1 MAIDLRPPS
10 ISTPSKPAAPI
21 APASPLRPA
30 YPPGAIRP
38 ARTAESFLSN
48 YNDPYEINSFADV
61 LLNVQAKKR
70 KDYLGLSDIPG
81 YGIFSMPMA
90 AVDLLYNK
98 TIKPIAY
105 GKFGQAGL
113 NLLVN
118 LGETLDIMAN
128 PVKGL
133 ILEGWEGAVRGLG
146 VGDRGRKNYDYNTG
160 SWVLDLGL
168 EIVSDPLNWSSLVG
182 KALASNAAKKAI
194 APIMRE
200 VASEMAEQG
209 GKALVKEATE
219 EAFTQLAKRA
229 AGYMLDSAD
238 ETWGAAVKKA
248 AEVMSRTRLRP
259 SVEFTKEFIQ
269 EISDTAL
276 YKMTMR
282 NLESLQKIVTRSE
295 AFEKLLTKGAL
306 ATSYG
311 MVWWAGK
318 RGFDWVYEFVAK
330 RTQGQLKPLMNPFG
344 TFDISNI
351 DEINKQLE
359 DVVQKS
365 QMEMGAEGLND
376 SLVSL
381 FWKEDIQRNLN
392 NVEILLKKHGQDVRQ
407 LRQALKLYFEH
418 GHKMSME
425 GYIKTI
431 EKMSIEHGNIFDDL
445 VNRLSDIYDDVTDAN
460 NTVTQALRNDI
471 ITGQQ
476 DHMDRVMDVLNPV
489 EAPKMTRKA
498 YYRRLMQSNYTPETE
513 DVLVPFAARVGN
525 KRSPI
530 RAFLANT
537 DRLLRESGVRK
548 REDIWSQFTADRA
561 VLEQMTKEFVKTS
574 LGYANGLN
582 PVFGSTLVRI
592 QNTIE
597 ELTKIVEDRVIAYLD
612 GTTKKIN
619 FNNLWEPFKRR
630 MAAIHTNFNRVSD
643 ELTKQA
649 TETLRDIE
657 FFDVLDDIVKEGTKQ
672 SNARYDK
679 IMAENWDKWDKVFAD
694 ADNAAVQDLGSKTRN
709 FVYNRKVWSKLKG
722 EIGQIFRTLPGV
734 LQTDDLTT
742 QLQKWYQTF
751 QKKKIV
757 KQSIFIGNALI
768 TIDETSFK
776 KLRQQIETYY
786 YALNNPDVES
796 YVRDGFVNHFSK
808 TLRVSVP
815 ELEQIVP
822 MFNKKLDEIATQ
834 YIDVIPLSEAGFVE
848 RFENFLTV
856 KTNKPMQTM
865 QAAYRLRETLEIL
878 SQKFPESRPVFKP
891 FLDILNKV
899 PAVEIEP
906 IILTIQAD
914 EVLYKLKLSQLYTNL
929 RFFITGKV
937 DGVQVET
944 LNIHMAQLL
953 NTQDGFGAYLYNLRQ
968 FPDTQELAERIHNH
982 LINYRN
988 YKEFVESIFRLS
1000 ENLCNRETQ
1009 LAFLDTL
1016 QNYARF
1022 SVTEMDEK
1030 FDYYMW
1036 VIFKKMEEQ
1045 ISTIHMNK
1053 SLSLENLIE
1062 TEPELEPLRKM
1073 LAAKKLSL
1081 HTAGD
1086 DVKVTREIHRK
1097 ILAKNILDDPD
1108 TVYMYWDIETNGL
1121 NSNIDPVLEISWAE
1135 NLGGVVQNF
1144 AQAKTGPSNYILN
1157 KFFPDEADKL
1167 AAYYTRFGKDQSTEA
1182 QILMNFIGRIIDLRK
1197 AGKTVILTGHNIKGF
1212 DINFIKT
1219 RLAHLALEDAA
1230 VKDFIGTVDYL
1241 TLWHDVQILD
1251 TLKLLKEKEGYTVL
1265 AGNQKEVLTR
1275 ITKRYLDRQLEELP
1289 DTFNRQFIQ
1298 PVTGKT
1304 AQDFLDLGKTVQE
1317 LTETTKEL
1325 AMGTL
1330 QTNMADALRTVGG
1343 RIYQVLRDIGQENK
1357 IHSTYHISKTFLSE
1371 HPSGYMN
1378 SSKWLYEGIEG
1389 VRTYAVK
1396 KTVNFNAIMEYFTFN
1411 EGDTIEMGVA
1421 KFLTGTARAFDNMLT
1436 GLKNLKPI
1444 EPYESVIKST
1454 LQVLKQAFP
1463 TFRTLRYLRMD
1474 KTNLAQNWVMLQYI
1488 INRISTKKINLDF
1501 LNKIPGFEN
1510 IRPYLMGATET
1521 QTKLLYQSV
1530 LEETASTLIGMHK
1543 YLDYDF
1549 DLVYTDPVGYYT
1561 ALEELYEQKIKSLKE
1576 LNRFLDEQNAYRV
1589 SVQKINAALEV
1600 PVRLLKQVQ
1609 QDLLERPEISRK
1621 IYMEH
1626 LQEYAQKIQQQQ
1638 VYQILNLDPDTLYR
1652 HLYHNALGVIQF
1664 DAIGYLDQE
1673 PITKALKN
1681 LWEHQ
1686 QEFEAKGIGVFFK
1699 DTRVYFVLKDTSHI
1713 PDKYIVPELDFSK
1726 IDDSVLHHKVVEN
1739 LRETRQ
1745 ILRELSDNAV
1755 NGTFGDLTNRKF
1767 YETVYAN
1774 LPEDVRRVLPEDYVH
1789 RVLNTNEFLEGVR
1802 FNHTNLG
1809 LHGSRKK
1816 VFQYASGDAV
1826 RTYLQTAQILAM
1838 QTKTELQYLQLYFH
1852 NSFSINTSPLF
1863 KTLSDAELLEMLQK
1877 APEYRLVALIEDV
1890 NTEKGYRVISIKPN
1904 NLRSIELA
1912 KRLDAVVL
1920 PTQTYSKLVS
1930 TINENKFKGKL
1941 AQTWHRILYAYKAGY
1956 LMTVGAVM
1964 RNNVDGLIKNLNLYT
1979 GDTKL
1984 STIYTQTFSLYHKYR
1999 ECIKDMIDMGDNR
2012 LLTFTKYNEYF
2023 AGNPKLDKATYDLIH
2038 DFMEDGPSA
2047 GEVTE
2052 MVKYYK
2058 QRMVDKGKLDP
2069 DEIKFWNTFV
2079 ETTNLLMQP
2088 NREVEQIHRLALYF
2102 MLLEQ
2107 GGTQTEVFYQ
2117 IAKTHFDYG
2126 LKTKTERYLEL
2137 VFPFY
2142 TFGMR
2147 NLEYWVDMF
2156 MNNGWMPVLYRDVM
2170 TPIWNF
2176 DDYDY
2181 NEYSRNMSLQ
2191 YQILS
2196 GNVPLSES
2204 GLTLKLNPS
2213 FMDAFNM
2220 LTNPI
2225 DAVNDRLAAPIK
2237 AIWQIPQDP
2246 SLSNIINT
2254 VPIAGSLY
2262 QRLNSGLRNMKRT
2275 GSIWNAVLPS
2285 VLGATLRW
2293 EDYDYFTRRSYHYSP
2308 YAKRP
2313 YKYYPKTKRT
2323 YHRKTYAK
2331 KNYGQRYYPDWP
2343 PYVKKSYYKK
2353 LYLDPAFRV
2362 PRVRVNNFYKDL
2374 YTTTGKTRF
2383 KSRLLPVTSK
2393 TLQYRIRDMAN
2404 YMR

>member
-1 MAIDLRPPS
+1 
-10 ISTPSKPAAPI
+10 
-21 APASPLRPA
+21 
-30 YPPGAIRP
+30 
-38 ARTAESFLSN
+38 
-48 YNDPYEINSFADV
+48 
-61 LLNVQAKKR
+61 
-70 KDYLGLSDIPG
+70 
-81 YGIFSMPMA
+81 
-90 AVDLLYNK
+90 
-98 TIKPIAY
+98 
-105 GKFGQAGL
+105 
-113 NLLVN
+113 
-118 LGETLDIMAN
+118 
-128 PVKGL
+128 
-133 ILEGWEGAVRGLG
+133 
-146 VGDRGRKNYDYNTG
+146 
-160 SWVLDLGL
+160 
-168 EIVSDPLNWSSLVG
+168 
-182 KALASNAAKKAI
+182 
-194 APIMRE
+194 
-200 VASEMAEQG
+200 
-209 GKALVKEATE
+209 
-219 EAFTQLAKRA
+219 
-229 AGYMLDSAD
+229 
-238 ETWGAAVKKA
+238 
-248 AEVMSRTRLRP
+248 
-259 SVEFTKEFIQ
+259 
-269 EISDTAL
+269 
-276 YKMTMR
+276 
-282 NLESLQKIVTRSE
+282 
-295 AFEKLLTKGAL
+295 
-306 ATSYG
+306 
-311 MVWWAGK
+311 
-318 RGFDWVYEFVAK
+318 
-330 RTQGQLKPLMNPFG
+330 
-344 TFDISNI
+344 
-351 DEINKQLE
+351 
-359 DVVQKS
+359 
-365 QMEMGAEGLND
+365 
-376 SLVSL
+376 
-381 FWKEDIQRNLN
+381 
-392 NVEILLKKHGQDVRQ
+392 
-407 LRQALKLYFEH
+407 
-418 GHKMSME
+418 
-425 GYIKTI
+425 
-431 EKMSIEHGNIFDDL
+431 
-445 VNRLSDIYDDVTDAN
+445 
-460 NTVTQALRNDI
+460 
-471 ITGQQ
+471 
-476 DHMDRVMDVLNPV
+476 
-489 EAPKMTRKA
+489 
-498 YYRRLMQSNYTPETE
+498 
-513 DVLVPFAARVGN
+513 
-525 KRSPI
+525 
-530 RAFLANT
+530 
-537 DRLLRESGVRK
+537 
-548 REDIWSQFTADRA
+548 
-561 VLEQMTKEFVKTS
+561 
-574 LGYANGLN
+574 
-582 PVFGSTLVRI
+582 
-592 QNTIE
+592 
-597 ELTKIVEDRVIAYLD
+597 
-612 GTTKKIN
+612 
-619 FNNLWEPFKRR
+619 
-630 MAAIHTNFNRVSD
+630 
-643 ELTKQA
+643 
-649 TETLRDIE
+649 
-657 FFDVLDDIVKEGTKQ
+657 
-672 SNARYDK
+672 
-679 IMAENWDKWDKVFAD
+679 
-694 ADNAAVQDLGSKTRN
+694 
-709 FVYNRKVWSKLKG
+709 
-722 EIGQIFRTLPGV
+722 
-734 LQTDDLTT
+734 
-742 QLQKWYQTF
+742 
-751 QKKKIV
+751 
-757 KQSIFIGNALI
+757 
-768 TIDETSFK
+768 
-776 KLRQQIETYY
+776 
-786 YALNNPDVES
+786 
-796 YVRDGFVNHFSK
+796 
-808 TLRVSVP
+808 
-815 ELEQIVP
+815 
-822 MFNKKLDEIATQ
+822 
-834 YIDVIPLSEAGFVE
+834 
-848 RFENFLTV
+848 
-856 KTNKPMQTM
+856 
-865 QAAYRLRETLEIL
+865 
-878 SQKFPESRPVFKP
+878 
-891 FLDILNKV
+891 
-899 PAVEIEP
+899 
-906 IILTIQAD
+906 
-914 EVLYKLKLSQLYTNL
+914 
-929 RFFITGKV
+929 
-937 DGVQVET
+937 
-944 LNIHMAQLL
+944 
-953 NTQDGFGAYLYNLRQ
+953 
-968 FPDTQELAERIHNH
+968 
-982 LINYRN
+982 
-988 YKEFVESIFRLS
+988 
-1000 ENLCNRETQ
+1000 
-1009 LAFLDTL
+1009 
-1016 QNYARF
+1016 
-1022 SVTEMDEK
+1022 
-1030 FDYYMW
+1030 
-1036 VIFKKMEEQ
+1036 
-1045 ISTIHMNK
+1045 
-1053 SLSLENLIE
+1053 
-1062 TEPELEPLRKM
+1062 
-1073 LAAKKLSL
+1073 
-1081 HTAGD
+1081 
-1086 DVKVTREIHRK
+1086 
-1097 ILAKNILDDPD
+1097 
-1108 TVYMYWDIETNGL
+1108 
-1121 NSNIDPVLEISWAE
+1121 
-1135 NLGGVVQNF
+1135 
-1144 AQAKTGPSNYILN
+1144 
-1157 KFFPDEADKL
+1157 
-1167 AAYYTRFGKDQSTEA
+1167 
-1182 QILMNFIGRIIDLRK
+1182 
-1197 AGKTVILTGHNIKGF
+1197 
-1212 DINFIKT
+1212 
-1219 RLAHLALEDAA
+1219 
-1230 VKDFIGTVDYL
+1230 
-1241 TLWHDVQILD
+1241 
-1251 TLKLLKEKEGYTVL
+1251 
-1265 AGNQKEVLTR
+1265 
-1275 ITKRYLDRQLEELP
+1275 
-1289 DTFNRQFIQ
+1289 
-1298 PVTGKT
+1298 
-1304 AQDFLDLGKTVQE
+1304 
-1317 LTETTKEL
+1317 
-1325 AMGTL
+1325 
-1330 QTNMADALRTVGG
+1330 
-1343 RIYQVLRDIGQENK
+1343 QVLRDIGQENK

-1396 KTVNFNAIMEYFTFN
+1396 RTVDFDAIMEYFTFN
-1411 EGDTIEMGVA
+1411 EGDTIEMGAA

-1444 EPYESVIKST
+1444 EPHETVIKTT

-1463 TFRTLRYLRMD
+1463 TFRILRYLRMD

-1530 LEETASTLIGMHK
+1530 LEETDSTLIGMHK

-1549 DLVYTDPVGYYT
+1549 DLVYTDPMGYYT

-1621 IYMEH
+1621 IYMVH

-1699 DTRVYFVLKDTSHI
+1699 DTRVYLVLKDTSRI
-1713 PDKYIVPELDFSK
+1713 PDKYTVPELDFSK

-1745 ILRELSDNAV
+1745 TLRELSDNAV

-1774 LPEDVRRVLPEDYVH
+1774 LPEDVRRVLPEDYVY

-1816 VFQYASGDAV
+1816 VFQYASGDAI
-1826 RTYLQTAQILAM
+1826 RTALQTAQILAM

-1863 KTLSDAELLEMLQK
+1863 KTLPDAELLEMLQK

-1890 NTEKGYRVISIKPN
+1890 NTKKGYRVISIKPN

-1941 AQTWHRILYAYKAGY
+1941 AQTWHRILYAFKAGY

-1964 RNNVDGLIKNLNLYT
+1964 RNTVDGLIKNLNLYT

-1984 STIYTQTFSLYHKYR
+1984 STIYAQTFSLYHKYR

-2147 NLEYWVDMF
+2147 NLEYWIDMF

-2225 DAVNDRLAAPIK
+2225 DAVNDKLAALIK
-2237 AIWQIPQDP
+2237 ATWQIPQDP

-2254 VPIAGSLY
+2254 VPIAGALY
-2262 QRLNSGLRNMKRT
+2262 QRLNSGLRNMGRT

-2293 EDYDYFTRRSYHYSP
+2293 DDYNYFTRRGYQYSP
-2308 YAKRP
+2308 YARRP

-2362 PRVRVNNFYKDL
+2362 PRIRVNNFYKDL